1 MKLSDKFTLTRIIFA
16 PVFLALYIFPFYFP
30 QFKAFSAFTGWFLIP
45 FLALVEFT
53 DFLDGFYA
61 RKTNAVS
68 DFGKVF
74 DPFAD
79 VILHITTLCS
89 FTFTGYF
96 NPICLI
102 LILYREFTMNFIRMV
117 ASKKGVAI
125 AARKGGKLKTCF
137 YIATGFVMLLVECA
151 GRVGYPFAKDV
162 RGVFDIVITVMSWM
176 CVVLAYISFIDYIKS
191 FASILKE

>member
-1 MKLSDKFTLTRIIFA
+1 MKLSDKFTLSRIIFS
-16 PVFLALYIFPFYFP
+16 PVFLALYIFPHYFP
-30 QFKAFSAFTGWFLIP
+30 QFKTFSTITGWILIP
-45 FLALVEFT
+45 LLALVEFT

-151 GRVGYPFAKDV
+151 SRVGYPFGADV
-162 RGVFDIVITVMSWM
+162 RAVFDIVITVMSWL

>member
-1 MKLSDKFTLTRIIFA
+1 MKLSDKFTLTRIVLS
-16 PVFLALYIFPFYFP
+16 PVFLALYIIPYFYP
-30 QFKAFSAFTGWFLIP
+30 LLHSFSVFTGWFMIP
-45 FLALVEFT
+45 FLGFMEFT
-53 DFLDGFYA
+53 DFLDGFFA

-79 VILHITTLCS
+79 VIVHITTLCCFA
-89 FTFTGYF
+89 FTNYF

-137 YIATGFVMLLVECA
+137 YIATGFVILLVECA
-151 GRVGYPFAKDV
+151 LRIGHPFEGNVLSGFMIA
-162 RGVFDIVITVMSWM
+162 ITVMSWI
-176 CVVLAYISFIDYIKS
+176 CVALAYISFIDYLKS
-191 FASILKE
+191 FASILKD

>member
-1 MKLSDKFTLTRIIFA
+1 M
-16 PVFLALYIFPFYFP
+16 
-30 QFKAFSAFTGWFLIP
+30 IP
-45 FLALVEFT
+45 LLGFMEFT

-79 VILHITTLCS
+79 VFLHITTLCS

-125 AARKGGKLKTCF
+125 AARKGGKLKTCC
-137 YIATGFVMLLVECA
+137 YILTGFIMLLVECA
-151 GRVGYPFAKDV
+151 LRIGHPFTGNV
-162 RGVFDIVITVMSWM
+162 RSAFDITITIMSWL
-176 CVVLAYISFIDYIKS
+176 CVVLAYISFADYLKS
-191 FASILKE
+191 FADILKE

>member
-1 MKLSDKFTLTRIIFA
+1 MRLSDKFTLTRIVLS
-16 PVFLALYIFPFYFP
+16 PVFLAFYIIPYF
-30 QFKAFSAFTGWFLIP
+30 FKMPEIFMSVTGWILIP
-45 FLALVEFT
+45 LLAFMEFT

-79 VILHITTLCS
+79 VIVHITTLCC

-151 GRVGYPFAKDV
+151 SRVGYPFASDV
-162 RGVFDIVITVMSWM
+162 RGVFDIVIVVMSWI
-176 CVVLAYISFIDYIKS
+176 CVALAYISFIDYLKS
-191 FASILKE
+191 FANILKE